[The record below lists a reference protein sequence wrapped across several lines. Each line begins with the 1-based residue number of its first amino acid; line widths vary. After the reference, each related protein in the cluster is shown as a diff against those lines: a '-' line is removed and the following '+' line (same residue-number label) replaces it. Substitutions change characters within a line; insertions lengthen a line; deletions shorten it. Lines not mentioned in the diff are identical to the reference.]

1 MLKKRKYKRAY
12 FTIHNM
18 KRLDVFL
25 VAVFT
30 MTALLMARLGVLM
43 IVKSD
48 EYSKKAIA
56 IQERERSIKAP
67 RGKIYDRNGVCIAG
81 NKPVCS
87 ISVIHNQIT
96 EPEKVISVLSE
107 KLSIDESEVRKK
119 VEKYSS
125 REKIKSNV
133 DKTIADEIREMNLD
147 GVMVDEDY
155 KRYYPYSALASKVIG
170 FTGADNQG
178 IVGLEVMYDET
189 LMGQDGS
196 INTLTT
202 ARGIEIENA
211 AEIRIEPIA
220 GNNLVVSLDVNIQQ
234 YVEQAA
240 MQVLEKKQAKR
251 VCIIVMNPQNGEIYA
266 LADVPEYDLN
276 NPFTLNYEL

>member
-107 KLSIDESEVRKK
+107 KLGIGESEVRK
-119 VEKYSS
+119 
-125 REKIKSNV
+125 
-133 DKTIADEIREMNLD
+133 
-147 GVMVDEDY
+147 
-155 KRYYPYSALASKVIG
+155 
-170 FTGADNQG
+170 
-178 IVGLEVMYDET
+178 
-189 LMGQDGS
+189 
-196 INTLTT
+196 
-202 ARGIEIENA
+202 
-211 AEIRIEPIA
+211 
-220 GNNLVVSLDVNIQQ
+220 
-234 YVEQAA
+234 
-240 MQVLEKKQAKR
+240 
-251 VCIIVMNPQNGEIYA
+251 
-266 LADVPEYDLN
+266 
-276 NPFTLNYEL
+276 